1 MRTKHA
7 IPPFLGLALTLACLS
22 LGQGNTPPR
31 FFPDKQPEDSALMHS
46 IRRIDSA
53 SLSTNPLVPK
63 EKALY
68 FQQKAKAYKQGKYY
82 STAISLY
89 NQAIEAIAGS
99 PGTDSLQIILIEEQN
114 YLYEAYG
121 DYSTGIAQLYKLL
134 KISNGRY
141 PLHEAKA
148 YIRLGFY
155 HALLGNASLAQTHLK
170 QAAVIIDHILEE
182 TPATR
187 QPTTSQKEEINDAR
201 YQLHNTWAQIL
212 ADIQIDSAF
221 HHLELAELYSGQKVQ
236 KIQVIYQNKAV
247 LYSYI
252 RDYPAA
258 EAYFQKALVLIDDS
272 YQKVAVLSNIAE
284 LESMKG
290 DLEKSKRTYLDALD
304 QARNINAI
312 SLQSRILKSLS
323 ELYAKQGKF
332 EQAYNLQQ
340 QAQALADSTF
350 ISENQTKILDIQRD
364 FELFKAENE
373 KRLYLYQTELSRLA
387 ISRKNISI
395 IFISLCLLA
404 VCGIAVFLYAKF
416 RKQRSKSHELNLL
429 MEQTSSQDRKLMQ
442 SLKDETDRKARELVS
457 ATLSM
462 AKINEVL
469 SETLTGIE
477 QVRRTTRDAKSSSAL
492 FQIESKLR
500 SLDYDERQ
508 WENFKLYFEQIH
520 PMFFSRLSKAF
531 PSLTTGELRICAFI
545 VMNMTS
551 KEIAALTNR
560 SVRTID
566 SIKFRLRAK
575 LGIPKETSTLA
586 FLLAFT
592 NHEDDVSI
600 SKLIS

>member
-1 MRTKHA
+1 MRTN
-7 IPPFLGLALTLACLS
+7 PYLFLGLCIALALICIFP
-22 LGQGNTPPR
+22 GQGNIPPR
-31 FFPDKQPEDSALMHS
+31 SSLNGKAEDSLLMVR
-46 IRRIDSA
+46 IREIDSA
-53 SLSTNPLVPK
+53 SFSTGQLSPK
-63 EKALY
+63 EKSLY
-68 FQQKAKAYKQGKYY
+68 LKHKAQAYKQGRYY

-89 NQAIEAIAGS
+89 DQAIEALAGF
-99 PGTDSLQIILIEEQN
+99 PGTDSLQINLIEEQN

-121 DYSTGIAQLYKLL
+121 DYSTGMAQLYRLL
-134 KISNGRY
+134 KLSNGRF

-155 HALLGNASLAQTHLK
+155 HALLGNANTAQTQLK
-170 QAAVIIDHILEE
+170 QASALIERLLESIQDSKHF
-182 TPATR
+182 TADL
-187 QPTTSQKEEINDAR
+187 KEEIDDAQF
-201 YQLHNTWAQIL
+201 QLHNTWAQIL
-212 ADIQIDSAF
+212 SDSQIDSAF
-221 HHLELAELYSGQKVQ
+221 HHLELAEYYSGQKVQ

-252 RDYPAA
+252 RNYPAA
-258 EAYFQKALVLIDDS
+258 ETYFQKALTLIEDS

-290 DLEKSKRTYLDALD
+290 DLEKSKQTYQEALN
-304 QARNINAI
+304 QARSINAI
-312 SLQSRILKSLS
+312 SLQSRILKALS
-323 ELYAKQGKF
+323 KLHARQGMF

-364 FELFKAENE
+364 FELFKSENE
-373 KRLYLYQTELSRLA
+373 KRLYQYQTEVSRLE

-395 IFISLCLLA
+395 VFVSLCLLA
-404 VCGIAVFLYAKF
+404 ACGIAIFLYAKF
-416 RKQRSKSHELNLL
+416 RKQKSRSHELTRL
-429 MEQTSSQDRKLMQ
+429 MEQNSSQDRQLMQ
-442 SLKDETDRKARELVS
+442 SLKNETDKKTRELAS

-477 QVRRTTRDAKSSSAL
+477 QVRRTTRDSKSSAL
-492 FQIESKLR
+492 LLQIESKLR

-520 PMFFSRLSKAF
+520 PLFFSRLSKAF
-531 PSLTTGELRICAFI
+531 PALTTGELRLCAFI

-551 KEIAALTNR
+551 KEIASVTNR
-560 SVRTID
+560 SIRTID
-566 SIKFRLRAK
+566 SIKFRLRSK
-575 LGIPKETSTLA
+575 MSIPKETSTLA

-592 NHEDDVSI
+592 NDES
-600 SKLIS
+600 